1 MAAYRNEAVPEE
13 IERAVKKFRKRD
25 AGIVKAEGE
34 GASAHSRAIASK
46 WLPVLAEGLV
56 VALKARNDDLALR
69 SSLLLKSWTVRG

>member
-34 GASAHSRAIASK
+34 GASAHSRAIASSGS
-46 WLPVLAEGLV
+46 L
-56 VALKARNDDLALR
+56 
-69 SSLLLKSWTVRG
+69 SSLTDLSAS